1 MRKRNLLCAALAAL
15 ASVSAGAETRLA
27 TYEVTITNAT
37 RNQRFT
43 PLLVA
48 THGAGAQ
55 LFSVGAAASAEL
67 ATLAEEGS
75 TAPLANALQADPA
88 VREVSSTSGL
98 LAPGASVQ
106 VVIRGVPGERISLAA
121 MLIPTNDAFVAV
133 NGADLPKGRQ
143 VVTLNA
149 VAYDAGS
156 ERNDESCASI
166 PGPGF
171 AECGG
176 PGGGGAP
183 SGGEEGFVHVHNGMH
198 GVGDFDAAERDW
210 RNPVALVAIRRIR

>member
-1 MRKRNLLCAALAAL
+1 MRTLLCAALAAAAVPAL
-15 ASVSAGAETRLA
+15 AETRLA
-27 TYEVTITNAT
+27 TYEVTLTNAT

-43 PLLVA
+43 PVLVA
-48 THGAGAQ
+48 THGEGAR
-55 LFSVGAAASAEL
+55 LFSVGMPASPEL
-67 ATLAEEGS
+67 ATLAEEGD
-75 TAPLANALQADPA
+75 TAPLASALQATSG

-106 VVIRGVPGERISLAA
+106 VVIRGVPGEQLSVAA

-133 NGADLPKGRQ
+133 NGTTLPKNR
-143 VVTLNA
+143 VPVTLNA

-198 GVGDFDAAERDW
+198 GVGDFDDAERDW
-210 RNPVALVAIRRIR
+210 RNPVARVSIRRIQ